1 MLYFLERTD
10 FESPHF
16 VLRTIRTGIYVF
28 CLCGRTRLFLLN
40 FYRFLLP
47 RSPAVYLFVS
57 EPQFLSVRDLLYRVD
72 NRSVAIDNVCNDS
85 VAESGLFRHAAR
97 AFRQGFEL
105 VYVNKFYACL
115 TQSVMQF
122 RVFRV
127 HGNALLS
134 DKHVYRAAR
143 TVRDRI

>member
-1 MLYFLERTD
+1 MYPVCAGERGC
-10 FESPHF
+10 F
-16 VLRTIRTGIYVF
+16 G
-28 CLCGRTRLFLLN
+28 
-40 FYRFLLP
+40 LP
-47 RSPAVYLFVS
+47 QRSPAAVQSVFG
-57 EPQFLSVRDLLYRVD
+57 PQFRSVRDLLYRVD
-72 NRSVAIDNVCNDS
+72 NRSVAIDDVCNDS

-127 HGNALLS
+127 HGNALFE
-134 DKHVYRAAR
+134 
-143 TVRDRI
+143 